1 MAYQSSSN
9 CYSVDVSYCRNFHT
23 SVFTRFFVAFTE
35 TRFHDKSVPKFL
47 TVRILIIIIRKTHI
61 VRPML
66 CSWLR
71 GRFLRTFT
79 ACFCIIESTFLLIA
93 WFAKFAK
100 IFLLGWLCPIR
111 SDTLTLNLYP
121 GRIPSVACSY
131 FMRLDAKHP
140 CRVLF
145 SFFQHRNWKTFW
157 LLGIGDPCHDSHET
171 SFVFAIAADGLS
183 GP

>member
-71 GRFLRTFT
+71 GRFLRTFK
-79 ACFCIIESTFLLIA
+79 ACFCIIESNFVLVA

-121 GRIPSVACSY
+121 GRIPSVDCSY
-131 FMRLDAKHP
+131 FMRLDAKLAFLSCLVFVSTETELFQADS
-140 CRVLF
+140 CRFPRL
-145 SFFQHRNWKTFW
+145 KICGY
-157 LLGIGDPCHDSHET
+157 LLTPSSDKLER
-171 SFVFAIAADGLS
+171 
-183 GP
+183 